1 MKNVRFPRGKKG
13 DAVEKQ
19 QYINEYP
26 LKVNPTIVLVPAD
39 IIRER
44 FRVFIHRNRLMEPF
58 RTCL

>member
-1 MKNVRFPRGKKG
+1 M
-13 DAVEKQ
+13 EKQ